1 MDIETNLEN
10 TKEIN
15 ALKIV
20 DVVLNIGLKAILPD
34 FLENDI
40 IEIKDAFIK
49 EGFVDGVQEILDKL
63 EDMGK
68 SIIGMFSGR
77 FETVEQ
83 IKRLVQTDGI
93 LDGIS
98 ELIDKILK
106 KLMNKGKID
115 KNTDRKSVV

>member
-68 SIIGMFSGR
+68 SIIG
-77 FETVEQ
+77 
-83 IKRLVQTDGI
+83 I
-93 LDGIS
+93 L
-98 ELIDKILK
+98 
-106 KLMNKGKID
+106 
-115 KNTDRKSVV
+115 DRKSVV